1 MKDIFSRNN
10 TKWRN
15 NDLNILVVFEY
26 NCFQPMGL
34 LGFFLIG
41 LEISKKKK
49 KSQNEIWRI
58 ICEIEVGNTV
68 DSVLKVRWAPSQLCR
83 TLKAIDKEK

>member
-49 KSQNEIWRI
+49 KSE
-58 ICEIEVGNTV
+58 
-68 DSVLKVRWAPSQLCR
+68 
-83 TLKAIDKEK
+83 